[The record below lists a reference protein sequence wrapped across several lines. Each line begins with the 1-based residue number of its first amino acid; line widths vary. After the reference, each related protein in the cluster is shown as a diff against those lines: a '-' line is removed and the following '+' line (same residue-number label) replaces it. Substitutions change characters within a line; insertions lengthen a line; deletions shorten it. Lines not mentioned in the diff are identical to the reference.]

1 MCSCRS
7 NSASPAPPSNSNDGP
22 WFQQFFTSVA
32 QKLEDFLNSAS
43 KKDGD
48 VMESLDKEVDVD
60 DWDWERWQRHFDEV
74 EDQERLISIL
84 KVRLP
89 LLILA
94 YS

>member
-1 MCSCRS
+1 
-7 NSASPAPPSNSNDGP
+7 
-22 WFQQFFTSVA
+22 
-32 QKLEDFLNSAS
+32 
-43 KKDGD
+43 
-48 VMESLDKEVDVD
+48 MESLDKEVDVD